1 MKKTFLIAG
10 AVLLLPALALA
21 QELSLGLEIIG
32 STGLGTADPKIA
44 IINLIR
50 VLMGFLGIIAVA
62 IILLGGFKWM
72 TAQGDDK
79 KIEAAKK
86 LITAGL
92 TGLVIVLAAFLIAN
106 FVISTIG
113 TQIQGAA

>member
-1 MKKTFLIAG
+1 MKKTLLIAG
-10 AVLLLPALALA
+10 WLLLPAMALA
-21 QELSLGLEIIG
+21 QDATLSLGLEIVG

-72 TAQGDDK
+72 TAAGDDT
-79 KIEAAKK
+79 KIKAAKK

-113 TQIQGAA
+113 GQIQGA

>member
-1 MKKTFLIAG
+1 MKKTLLIASW
-10 AVLLLPALALA
+10 LLLPGLALA
-21 QELSLGLEIIG
+21 QELSLGLEIVG

-50 VLMGFLGIIAVA
+50 FLMGFLGIIAVA

-72 TAQGDDK
+72 TAQGADDK
-79 KIEAAKK
+79 VKAAKK

-106 FVISTIG
+106 FVISTVG
-113 TQIQGAA
+113 TQIQGQ

>member
-1 MKKTFLIAG
+1 MKKTLLIAG

-72 TAQGDDK
+72 TAQGDDT
-79 KIEAAKK
+79 KIKAAKK

-113 TQIQGAA
+113 TQIQGQ

>member
-1 MKKTFLIAG
+1 MKKTLLIASW
-10 AVLLLPALALA
+10 LLLPSLALA
-21 QELSLGLEIIG
+21 QDLSLGLEIVG

-50 VLMGFLGIIAVA
+50 ILMGFLGIIAVA

-72 TAQGDDK
+72 TAQGADDK
-79 KIEAAKK
+79 VKAAKK

-113 TQIQGAA
+113 NQITSQ